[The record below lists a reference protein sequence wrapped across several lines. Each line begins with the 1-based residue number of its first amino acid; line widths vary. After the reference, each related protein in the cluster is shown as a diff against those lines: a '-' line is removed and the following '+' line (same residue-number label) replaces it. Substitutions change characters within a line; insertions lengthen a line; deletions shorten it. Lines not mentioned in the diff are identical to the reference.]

1 MSDEAWIEATKAIYF
16 FLHADKIRFG
26 DKIQE
31 VSENIVL
38 GADQFP
44 TTMDAAYRILNDTQS
59 RLNQDRVRRGGNAND
74 WRMTGQSNFQGRDGG
89 NRDNM
94 PTIPEGAN
102 IVIGTDRRVYTIQ
115 CNKCNE
121 WGHYADRCPEASN

>member
-1 MSDEAWIEATKAIYF
+1 
-16 FLHADKIRFG
+16 
-26 DKIQE
+26 
-31 VSENIVL
+31 
-38 GADQFP
+38 
-44 TTMDAAYRILNDTQS
+44 MDAAYRILNDTQS

-74 WRMTGQSNFQGRDGG
+74 WRMTGQSNFQGRDRG

-102 IVIGTDRRVYTIQ
+102 IVIGTDRRVYTIK

-121 WGHYADRCPEASN
+121 